1 MKGGRGEA
9 NVENVVHEGGRRGS
23 TFTGLWEGGCEAS
36 VARGDAARKDALCD
50 ALAEGERD

>member
-1 MKGGRGEA
+1 MKGGGGEA

-23 TFTGLWEGGCEAS
+23 TFTGLWEGCEAS

>member
-1 MKGGRGEA
+1 MKGGGGEA